1 MTENGNKT
9 QNQATAQQ
17 GGVAT
22 KIDALYNWLSFDLQA
37 LKKELLNELKYSSMQ
52 SGALYKTMQEEA
64 AKQTKDTASSVQ
76 LMVQELKYGYKQ
88 NQSIY
93 DDLSGILS
101 DEVVA
106 KLDTTEG
113 KLALLEEIDKQISE
127 IKAKLASFDAQALV
141 DDIRESVIA
150 GIPQVEEVDYD
161 KIGETVAEK
170 AEACALEHSRQVLE
184 AVAAIPVA
192 ENIDY
197 SRIVEE
203 VSDKVLEMIQEVAA
217 NEEKPV
223 MPEVPEVDYDK
234 IIYGAAEKVVE
245 SLPYPEKI
253 DYRRIDDNFKKA
265 AETVK
270 TEVNTDEI
278 VEKIL
283 AALDINAIA
292 DAVAAKIEVPQVEV
306 PEIDYE
312 KLSDMIAAKI
322 PTPAPVVAESAPV
335 DYDKLAEMVAA
346 KLTPSEESC
355 EVVIDEEGVKEIAN
369 GVSAALDIDTIAAKV
384 SEKLSVSESEP
395 ASYELLM
402 DEDDVAKIASRVAE
416 LVREELKCDAVC
428 VPCEKA
434 EEVAESAEEPVEEVA
449 EVEEIVEEIVETVEE
464 PVVAEE
470 PVEEVREETK
480 EEIAVAIA
488 ETIGED
494 SYEEV
499 NNQLV
504 DAETG
509 LVIRLK
515 RSFTAKMKQSE
526 NDVKEYYG
534 KIKNALTSYKRIN
547 SNVSWH
553 GDRFNLGRDTI
564 AKMNICGKTL
574 CFYLDLNP
582 DDPEF
587 KTTVYH
593 QKNVGEQKAYENT
606 PFMVKVKSD
615 AAVKKALRLV
625 EALAQSKQAV
635 KDEKFEEVD
644 YKKEFAYE
652 TTKQLL
658 NQGLIKI
665 TKEKKVELDF

>member
-1 MTENGNKT
+1 MTENANKM
-9 QNQATAQQ
+9 QNQQVAQQ
-17 GGVAT
+17 SGVAT
-22 KIDALYNWLSFDLQA
+22 KIDALYNWLTYDLQS

-52 SGALYKTMQEEA
+52 AGALYKTMQDEA
-64 AKQTKDTASSVQ
+64 QKQTKDTASSVQ

-93 DDLSGILS
+93 EGLSQVLS
-101 DEVVA
+101 DDVIA
-106 KLDTTEG
+106 KLDTAEG
-113 KLALLEEIDKQISE
+113 KLALLEEVEKTLAE
-127 IKAKLASFDAQALV
+127 IKAKLASFDPAELV
-141 DDIRESVIA
+141 ENIRQSVLA
-150 GIPQVEEVDYD
+150 TIPPAEEIDYD
-161 KIGETVAEK
+161 KIGDTVAEK
-170 AEACALEHSRQVLE
+170 AEACVSEHSRQILE
-184 AVAAIPVA
+184 AVGAIPVA
-192 ENIDY
+192 ENVDY
-197 SRIVEE
+197 ARIVEE
-203 VSDKVLEMIQEVAA
+203 VSDKVLEMVQEVVVNQEQPAL
-217 NEEKPV
+217 
-223 MPEVPEVDYDK
+223 PEIPEIDYDK
-234 IIYGAAEKVVE
+234 IVYGAAEKVVE
-245 SLPYPEKI
+245 SLPYPEKV
-253 DYRRIDDNFKKA
+253 DYRRIDDCFKKA

-270 TEVNTDEI
+270 TEINADEI
-278 VEKIL
+278 VEKVL
-283 AALDINAIA
+283 SALNVEEIA
-292 DAVAAKIEVPQVEV
+292 QAVAAKIEIPQAEA

-312 KLSDMIAAKI
+312 KLSDMIIAKL
-322 PTPAPVVAESAPV
+322 PAPAPVVAENAPV

-346 KLTPSEESC
+346 KLAPTEE
-355 EVVIDEEGVKEIAN
+355 EAELVIDEDGVKEIAS
-369 GVSAALDIDTIAAKV
+369 GVCEALDVDAIAVKV
-384 SEKLSVSESEP
+384 SEKLSV
-395 ASYELLM
+395 ADNVSYELVM
-402 DEDDVAKIASRVAE
+402 DEEDVAKIAERVAE
-416 LVREELKCDAVC
+416 LVKEELKDELVC
-428 VPCEKA
+428 RPCE
-434 EEVAESAEEPVEEVA
+434 VVAEEPAEE
-449 EVEEIVEEIVETVEE
+449 VETVEE
-464 PVVAEE
+464 SKEEIVERVEEVVEE
-470 PVEEVREETK
+470 QPVEEVREETK

-494 SYEEV
+494 AYEEV

-526 NDVKEYYG
+526 NEVKEYYAA
-534 KIKNALTSYKRIN
+534 IKNALTSYKKIN

-553 GDRFNLGRDTI
+553 GDRFNFGRDTI

-582 DDPEF
+582 EDPEF

-593 QKNVGEQKAYENT
+593 QKNVGSQKAYEST
-606 PFMVKVKSD
+606 PFMVKIRSA

-625 EALAQSKQAV
+625 DALAASKNAV

>member
-1 MTENGNKT
+1 MTENANKM
-9 QNQATAQQ
+9 QNQQAVQQ
-17 GGVAT
+17 NGVVT
-22 KIDALYNWLSFDLQA
+22 KIDALYNWLTYDLQS

-64 AKQTKDTASSVQ
+64 QKQTKDTASSVQ

-93 DDLSGILS
+93 EGLSQVLS
-101 DEVVA
+101 DDVIA
-106 KLDTTEG
+106 KLDTAEG
-113 KLALLEEIDKQISE
+113 KLSLLEEIEKTLAE
-127 IKAKLASFDAQALV
+127 IKAKLASFDPVELV
-141 DDIRESVIA
+141 ENIRQSVLA
-150 GIPQVEEVDYD
+150 TIPPAEEIDYD
-161 KIGETVAEK
+161 KIGDTVAEK
-170 AEACALEHSRQVLE
+170 TEACAAEHSRQVLE

-192 ENIDY
+192 ENVDY
-197 SRIVEE
+197 ARIVEE
-203 VSDKVLEMIQEVAA
+203 VSDKVLEMMQEVVA
-217 NEEKPV
+217 NEEKPEL
-223 MPEVPEVDYDK
+223 PEIPEIDYDK
-234 IIYGAAEKVVE
+234 IVYGAAEKVVE
-245 SLPYPEKI
+245 SLPYPEKV
-253 DYRRIDDNFKKA
+253 DYRRIDDSFKKA
-265 AETVK
+265 AESVK
-270 TEVNTDEI
+270 TEVNADEI
-278 VEKIL
+278 VEKVL
-283 AALDINAIA
+283 AALNVEEIA
-292 DAVAAKIEVPQVEV
+292 QAVVAKIEIPQAET
-306 PEIDYE
+306 PEIDYD
-312 KLSDMIAAKI
+312 KLSDMIVAKM
-322 PTPAPVVAESAPV
+322 PAPAPVVAESAPI

-346 KLTPSEESC
+346 KLAPVEEESA
-355 EVVIDEEGVKEIAN
+355 ELVIDEDGVKEIAQ
-369 GVSAALDIDTIAAKV
+369 GVCQALDVDVIAQKV
-384 SEKLSVSESEP
+384 SEKVSVSDN

-402 DEDDVAKIASRVAE
+402 DEEDVAKIAERVAE
-416 LVREELKCDAVC
+416 LVKEDLKEELVSR
-428 VPCEKA
+428 PCEA
-434 EEVAESAEEPVEEVA
+434 VAQEAVEESK
-449 EVEEIVEEIVETVEE
+449 EEIVETVEE
-464 PVVAEE
+464 IVEE
-470 PVEEVREETK
+470 QPVEEPAPVEETK

-494 SYEEV
+494 AYEEV

-526 NDVKEYYG
+526 NEVKEYYAA
-534 KIKNALTSYKRIN
+534 IKNALTSYKKIN

-553 GDRFNLGRDTI
+553 GDRFNFGRDTI

-593 QKNVGEQKAYENT
+593 QKNVGAQKAYEST
-606 PFMVKVKSD
+606 PFMVKIRSA

-625 EALAQSKQAV
+625 DALAASKNAV

-665 TKEKKVELDF
+665 TKEKKVDLDF

>member
-1 MTENGNKT
+1 MAENANKM
-9 QNQATAQQ
+9 QNQQAVQQ
-17 GGVAT
+17 NGVAT
-22 KIDALYNWLSFDLQA
+22 KIDALYNWLTYDLQS

-64 AKQTKDTASSVQ
+64 QKQTKDTASSVQ

-93 DDLSGILS
+93 EGLSQVLS
-101 DEVVA
+101 DDVIA
-106 KLDTTEG
+106 KLDTAEG
-113 KLALLEEIDKQISE
+113 KLSLLAEIEKTLAE
-127 IKAKLASFDAQALV
+127 IKAKLASFDPAELV
-141 DDIRESVIA
+141 ENIRQSVLA
-150 GIPQVEEVDYD
+150 TIPAAEEIDYD
-161 KIGETVAEK
+161 KIGDTVAEK
-170 AEACALEHSRQVLE
+170 AEACAMEHSRQVLE

-192 ENIDY
+192 ENVDY
-197 SRIVEE
+197 ARIVEE
-203 VSDKVLEMIQEVAA
+203 VSDKVLEMMQEVVA
-217 NEEKPV
+217 NEEKPAL
-223 MPEVPEVDYDK
+223 PEIDYDK
-234 IIYGAAEKVVE
+234 IVYGTAEKVVE
-245 SLPYPEKI
+245 SLPFPEKV
-253 DYRRIDDNFKKA
+253 DYRRIDDCFKKA
-265 AETVK
+265 AESVK
-270 TEVNTDEI
+270 TEVNADEI
-278 VEKIL
+278 VEKVL
-283 AALDINAIA
+283 AALNVEEIA
-292 DAVAAKIEVPQVEV
+292 QAVAAKIEIPQVQA

-312 KLSDMIAAKI
+312 KLSDMIASKI
-322 PTPAPVVAESAPV
+322 PVPAPVVAEAAPI

-346 KLTPSEESC
+346 KLAPVEDESA
-355 EVVIDEEGVKEIAN
+355 ELLIDDDGVKEIAQ
-369 GVSAALDIDTIAAKV
+369 GVCQALDIDVIAQKV
-384 SEKLSVSESEP
+384 SEKVCVSDN

-402 DEDDVAKIASRVAE
+402 DEEDVKKIAERVAE
-416 LVREELKCDAVC
+416 LVKEDLKEELVC
-428 VPCEKA
+428 RPCEA
-434 EEVAESAEEPVEEVA
+434 VQEEPVEV
-449 EVEEIVEEIVETVEE
+449 IQEEIVETVEE
-464 PVVAEE
+464 VVEEQPAEE
-470 PVEEVREETK
+470 VAPVEETK

-494 SYEEV
+494 AYEEV

-526 NDVKEYYG
+526 NEVKEYYAA
-534 KIKNALTSYKRIN
+534 IKNALTSYKKIN

-553 GDRFNLGRDTI
+553 GDRFNFGRDTI
-564 AKMNICGKTL
+564 AKINICGKTL

-593 QKNVGEQKAYENT
+593 QKNVGEQKAYEST
-606 PFMVKVKSD
+606 PFMVKIRSA

-625 EALAQSKQAV
+625 DALAASKNAV

-665 TKEKKVELDF
+665 TKEKKVDLDF